1 MEEWYQSNKVS
12 FQRNRGCM
20 VNYRNVSYALGV
32 LVLVEAGFFA
42 LCAGVS
48 FYYQEEDYI
57 HFLETLLIN
66 VVLGGLL
73 LLGGKRNEV
82 SINRRDGYCIVSLS
96 WILFSAL
103 GMLPF
108 LFSGYIPSISDAF
121 FETMSGFT
129 TTGATIL
136 DHIETLPHGLLFW
149 RSLTQWIGGLGIV
162 LFTIALL
169 PLFSGSSQQ
178 LFLSEATGRA
188 VGCCPKIEATVQ

>member
-12 FQRNRGCM
+12 FQRNRDCM

-103 GMLPF
+103 GMLPVVAGEVDPNEVRGRDERGG
-108 LFSGYIPSISDAF
+108 SCRIGAVCQRRSRNEGYREEVITQCNF
-121 FETMSGFT
+121 KGNNEKEFKYH
-129 TTGATIL
+129 
-136 DHIETLPHGLLFW
+136 HIGSCSALPEQLQDTL
-149 RSLTQWIGGLGIV
+149 RKV
-162 LFTIALL
+162 
-169 PLFSGSSQQ
+169 
-178 LFLSEATGRA
+178 
-188 VGCCPKIEATVQ
+188 

>member
-73 LLGGKRNEV
+73 LLGVNEMKYP
-82 SINRRDGYCIVSLS
+82 SIDVTVIVLSVFRGYCFRHWECFLS
-96 WILFSAL
+96 YLVDIFHQYP
-103 GMLPF
+103 MPF
-108 LFSGYIPSISDAF
+108 LKPCQGSPLPVPRYWIISKPFPTDCCSG
-121 FETMSGFT
+121 E
-129 TTGATIL
+129 
-136 DHIETLPHGLLFW
+136 
-149 RSLTQWIGGLGIV
+149 V
-162 LFTIALL
+162 
-169 PLFSGSSQQ
+169 
-178 LFLSEATGRA
+178 
-188 VGCCPKIEATVQ
+188 

>member
-32 LVLVEAGFFA
+32 LVLVEAGVFA

-73 LLGGKRNEV
+73 LLQPPN
-82 SINRRDGYCIVSLS
+82 
-96 WILFSAL
+96 
-103 GMLPF
+103 
-108 LFSGYIPSISDAF
+108 
-121 FETMSGFT
+121 
-129 TTGATIL
+129 
-136 DHIETLPHGLLFW
+136 
-149 RSLTQWIGGLGIV
+149 
-162 LFTIALL
+162 
-169 PLFSGSSQQ
+169 
-178 LFLSEATGRA
+178 
-188 VGCCPKIEATVQ
+188 CCPAYSMLHKNVSYPSFEFPRILEDQVLPYEVVR

>member
-12 FQRNRGCM
+12 FQRNRDCM

-136 DHIETLPHGLLFW
+136 DHIETLPPRTVVLEKSDPVDWWTWH
-149 RSLTQWIGGLGIV
+149 RSFYYCTVASIFGQQP
-162 LFTIALL
+162 TAL
-169 PLFSGSSQQ
+169 PVRGNGSY
-178 LFLSEATGRA
+178 
-188 VGCCPKIEATVQ
+188 P